1 MLTRNPSRQ
10 PSVPLKTNKPS
21 KPFREEVIVIS
32 DDDDD
37 RHGPPKAQPH
47 KRKARGAPI
56 ARGDI
61 LEISDDDDQIRKKR
75 APSKTYENL
84 DGAGAGASDSA
95 LLEQIKALQ
104 WQFSR
109 KDFQLQQAQMEI
121 GRLRAE
127 VVQLTTRASQ
137 SMDPAALDDEKHLAV
152 HPNYSSPPLNLAQ
165 LPLRTRTLLIQ
176 ARSNPDSAEARKLI
190 ELDFAH
196 ANVQEGG
203 ENATRG
209 GVPSQGGGGHRGEGT
224 GRESSDPAQGHGV

>member
-75 APSKTYENL
+75 APSKTYENF

-137 SMDPAALDDEKHLAV
+137 SMDPAALDDE
-152 HPNYSSPPLNLAQ
+152 
-165 LPLRTRTLLIQ
+165 
-176 ARSNPDSAEARKLI
+176 ARSNPDSAEARKLV
-190 ELDFAH
+190 ELDFTH